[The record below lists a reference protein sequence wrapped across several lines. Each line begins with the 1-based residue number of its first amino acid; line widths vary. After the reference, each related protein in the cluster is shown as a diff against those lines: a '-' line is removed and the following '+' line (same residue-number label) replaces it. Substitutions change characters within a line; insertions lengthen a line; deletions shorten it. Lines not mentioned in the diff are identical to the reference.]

1 MDREYYIRLRERYRP
16 EVLKVVFILESPPA
30 SGKYFYDETG
40 LITEPLFK
48 AFMELLKFE
57 PKSKKDGLKYF
68 SQTGHYLVD
77 ATYRPVNKLKNKE
90 RTEAI
95 IADYELLVRD
105 LRNIEAHE
113 KTQLILIKANIC
125 RLLGPRLLKDGF
137 NVVNNNLVIP
147 FPSSGQQGKFRAM
160 ISKVYQVNNGYA

>member
-1 MDREYYIRLRERYRP
+1 MDREHYIRLRERYRP
-16 EVLKVVFILESPPA
+16 EVLKVIFILESPPA

-77 ATYRPVNKLKNKE
+77 ATYRPVNKLNDKE

-105 LRNIEAHE
+105 LRNIKAQE
-113 KTQLILIKANIC
+113 KAQLILIKANIC

-137 NVVNNNLVIP
+137 NVVNNNVVIP
-147 FPSSGQQGKFRAM
+147 FPSSGQQKKFRTM
-160 ISKVYQVNNGYA
+160 ISKVYQVNNGHG